1 MKKGNSTLNLILAI
15 VWFISSII
23 WILDAKYVIGISY
36 LCMAVTYLITA
47 ITQRKKEKDDK
58 QNSGLSGR

>member
-47 ITQRKKEKDDK
+47 IKQRRKEKDDK
-58 QNSGLSGR
+58 